1 MHLPDSP
8 KMPKSLQLLQW
19 IYQPLQLMENS
30 AKAYGDCF
38 TLWLT
43 NKQPMVFL
51 SNPQAIQQLFTD
63 QLSNLD
69 SRASA
74 QILQPLLGENSLL
87 LLTGT
92 SHQRQ
97 RKLLT
102 PPFHGDRMKAYGSI
116 ITNITKEVVR
126 QWKIDQPFS
135 VRDSMQEISLRVI
148 LQAVFGL
155 NQGER
160 YAQLQKLLA
169 SILDLSGSA
178 LRSTISFLPVMQVD
192 LGSWSPWGNFLRQR
206 QQIDQLLYAE
216 IQARRDHPDPS
227 RSDILSL
234 MMSAR
239 DENGESMTDIEL
251 RDELMTL
258 LVAGHETTA
267 SALTWA
273 LYWIHRIPQ
282 VREKLLAELDTCRN
296 NADLDEIIRMPYLT
310 AVCQETL
317 RIYPI
322 AMITIPRIV
331 KSPIEIMG
339 HQFEPGT
346 LLVGCIYLTHRRPD
360 LYPEPQQFKPERFLE
375 RQYSLY
381 EYLPFGGSNRR
392 CLGMAFALFEMKLVL
407 ATLLSHMDLALVNNY
422 PVKPIR
428 RGVTL
433 APSGGKWLIAIGHR
447 QKAKVSIE
455 V

>member
-1 MHLPDSP
+1 MKLPDSP
-8 KMPKSLQLLQW
+8 KMPKFLQLVQW
-19 IYQPLQLMENS
+19 IYQPLQLMEHS
-30 AKAYGDCF
+30 AKNYGDCF

-63 QLSNLD
+63 HLSNLD

-87 LLTGT
+87 LLSGT

-116 ITNITKEVVR
+116 ITNVTKDVIS
-126 QWKIDQPFS
+126 QWAIDKPFS
-135 VRDSMQEISLRVI
+135 VRDSMQEISLKVI
-148 LQAVFGL
+148 LQTVFGL
-155 NQGER
+155 HEGER
-160 YAQLQKLLA
+160 YVQLQKLLR

-178 LRSTISFLPVMQVD
+178 LRSSISFFPGLQVD
-192 LGSWSPWGNFLRQR
+192 LGPWSPWGNFLRQR

-216 IQARRDHPDPS
+216 IQDRRDHPDPS
-227 RSDILSL
+227 QSDIHSL

-239 DENGESMTDIEL
+239 DENGESMTDVEL

-258 LVAGHETTA
+258 LIAGHETTA

-282 VREKLLAELDTCRN
+282 VREKLLTELDSCSN
-296 NADLDEIIRMPYLT
+296 NTDLDEITRLPYLT

-346 LLVGCIYLTHRRPD
+346 LLLGCIYLTHRRPD

-407 ATLLSHMDLALVNNY
+407 ATLLSHMDLTLVNNY

-428 RGVTL
+428 RGITL
-433 APSGGKWLIAIGHR
+433 APSGGKWFIARGQR
-447 QKAKVSIE
+447 QKANVPIE

>member
-1 MHLPDSP
+1 MKLPDSP
-8 KMPKSLQLLQW
+8 KIPKFIQLVQW

-63 QLSNLD
+63 HLSNLD

-87 LLTGT
+87 LLSGT

-97 RKLLT
+97 RRLLT

-116 ITNITKEVVR
+116 IANITKETIS
-126 QWKIDQPFS
+126 QWAIGQSFS
-135 VRDSMQEISLRVI
+135 VRDSMQEISLKVI

-155 NQGER
+155 HEGER
-160 YAQLQKLLA
+160 YVQLQKLLR

-178 LRSTISFLPVMQVD
+178 LRSSISFFPGLQVD
-192 LGSWSPWGNFLRQR
+192 LGPWSPWGNFLRQR

-216 IQARRDHPDPS
+216 IQNRRDHPDPS
-227 RSDILSL
+227 RTDILSL

-239 DENGESMTDIEL
+239 DENGASMTDVEL

-273 LYWIHRIPQ
+273 LYWIHRTPQ
-282 VREKLLAELDTCRN
+282 VREKLLAELDSCRN
-296 NADLDEIIRMPYLT
+296 NADLDEITRLPYLT

-339 HQFEPGT
+339 HHFEPGT
-346 LLVGCIYLTHRRPD
+346 LLLGCIYLTHRRPD
-360 LYPEPQQFKPERFLE
+360 LYPEPQQFRPERFLE

-407 ATLLSHMDLALVNNY
+407 ATVLWHMDLKLVNNY
-422 PVKPIR
+422 LVKPIR

-433 APSGGKWLIAIGHR
+433 APSGGKWLMATGHR
-447 QKAKVSIE
+447 QKTNFPVE

>member
-1 MHLPDSP
+1 MQLPDSP
-8 KMPKSLQLLQW
+8 KIPKFMQLVQW

-30 AKAYGDCF
+30 AKAHGDCF

-43 NKQPMVFL
+43 KKQPMVFL
-51 SNPQAIQQLFTD
+51 SNPEAIQQLFTD
-63 QLSNLD
+63 NLSNLD
-69 SRASA
+69 SRGSA
-74 QILQPLLGENSLL
+74 QILQPLLGENSLIL
-87 LLTGT
+87 LSGT

-116 ITNITKEVVR
+116 IANITEEVVS
-126 QWKIDQPFS
+126 QWKIGQPFS

-155 NQGER
+155 NKGER
-160 YAQLQKLLA
+160 YTQLQKLLT

-178 LRSTISFLPVMQVD
+178 LRSTISFLPFMQID

-206 QQIDQLLYAE
+206 EKIDQLLYAE
-216 IQARRDHPDPS
+216 IRERRHHADTS
-227 RSDILSL
+227 GSDILSL

-239 DENGESMTDIEL
+239 DENGEAMTDVEL

-273 LYWIHRIPQ
+273 LYLIHRTPQ
-282 VREKLLAELDTCRN
+282 IREKLLAELDRFGN
-296 NADLDEIIRMPYLT
+296 NANLDEITRLPYLT

-331 KSPIEIMG
+331 KTPLEIMG

-407 ATLLSHMDLALVNNY
+407 ATVLSHVDLSLVDNY
-422 PVKPIR
+422 SVKPIR

-433 APSGGKWLIAIGHR
+433 GPSSGKWLIMTGRR
-447 QKAKVSIE
+447 QKADTLVG